1 VYIDYRY
8 ITEFRGREA
17 ISALLIP
24 RSQCHHDIYWISRR
38 YVYPPWYCVQLFVDT
53 IRDLSPL
60 PYTFQNLIGKG
71 KAQEKLGAGNTM
83 KADDRAHRLSL
94 PMTFMLRALDEF
106 YIVITAYSYSPLR
119 DDSGVNVN
127 DGNENEASQPERK
140 GIKKRVIEDFVL
152 WKIGDREKKL
162 L

>member
-1 VYIDYRY
+1 
-8 ITEFRGREA
+8 
-17 ISALLIP
+17 
-24 RSQCHHDIYWISRR
+24 
-38 YVYPPWYCVQLFVDT
+38 
-53 IRDLSPL
+53 
-60 PYTFQNLIGKG
+60 
-71 KAQEKLGAGNTM
+71 M